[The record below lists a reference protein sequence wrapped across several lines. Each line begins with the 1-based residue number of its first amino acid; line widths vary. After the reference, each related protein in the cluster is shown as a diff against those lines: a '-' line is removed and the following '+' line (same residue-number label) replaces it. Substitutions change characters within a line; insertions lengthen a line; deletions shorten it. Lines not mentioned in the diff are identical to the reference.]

1 MRMWLGVVGGR
12 LRLILTAVGWAVL
25 CLCGVDASGVAAT
38 PMSWHEDGPYLGS
51 SLGVAV
57 QSRGSGGPSWLLEGG
72 FRRGHL
78 RVGLAASLQW
88 ADYDEAASNRHAQ
101 TEAELF
107 ALAGGVDVDISPSL
121 FGSGRSWRWLPFVG
135 LGVGA
140 RWRLIEE
147 TVYSYTGYEDGRRVA
162 RRGLERHGMGLA
174 DAVAGTFGQLRIG
187 VGIPLLKGGRGTV
200 DLVPQ
205 VRQTFGP
212 VRTTHLEVGLRW
224 WF

>member
-1 MRMWLGVVGGR
+1 MWLRVLGGR
-12 LRLILTAVGWAVL
+12 WRLAVTAVGWVL
-25 CLCGVDASGVAAT
+25 LGLCGADVSGAAASPG
-38 PMSWHEDGPYLGS
+38 SWHEDGPYLGS

-57 QSRGSGGPSWLLEGG
+57 QSRGSGGPSWVLEGG
-72 FRRGHL
+72 LRRGHL

-88 ADYDEAASNRHAQ
+88 ADYDEAASNRRAQ

-107 ALAGGVDVDISPSL
+107 ALAGGVDVDISPAL

-135 LGVGA
+135 LGFGA

-147 TVYSYTGYEDGRRVA
+147 TAYSYTGYEDGERVL
-162 RRGLERHGMGLA
+162 RRGLDRHGMGLA
-174 DAVAGTFGQLRIG
+174 DTDAGTFGLVRIG
-187 VGIPLLKGGRGTV
+187 VGIPLLKGGRGVV

-205 VRQTFGP
+205 MRQTFGA
-212 VRTTHLEVGLRW
+212 VRTTHLEVGFRW